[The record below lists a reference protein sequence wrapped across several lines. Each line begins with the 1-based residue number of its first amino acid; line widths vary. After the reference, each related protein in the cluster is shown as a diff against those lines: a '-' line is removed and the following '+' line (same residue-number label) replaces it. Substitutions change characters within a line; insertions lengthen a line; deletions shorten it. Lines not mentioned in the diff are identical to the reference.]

1 MKIGYVNLVGR
12 PNTGKST
19 LLNSIMGE
27 HLAIVSD
34 KVGTTRNIID
44 GVYNDKDSQ
53 IVFVDT
59 PGIHK
64 PVTLLDKML
73 NKKSFNASINTTVT
87 LFLVDG
93 SKGIGKGDKYI
104 LDKLDKESTVF
115 LVINKID
122 NMDKEN
128 IIKEIDKAKDMFP
141 FKEIV
146 PISASKKRNID
157 ELIKTIKKYLP
168 EGDKFYEDD
177 TYTNISSRFLA
188 SEVLREKLLNLTN
201 KEVPYTITCYT
212 EEFKETNN
220 LIRIKVDVIVDR
232 KNLKKIIIGK
242 NGTLI
247 KEAGTEARED
257 LEKIFGKKIYLES
270 FVKVL
275 DNWRDEKKIIENLN
289 LDE

>member
-188 SEVLREKLLNLTN
+188 SEILREKLLNLTN

-275 DNWRDEKKIIENLN
+275 DNWRDEKKIIEDLN

>member
-212 EEFKETNN
+212 EKFKETNN

-275 DNWRDEKKIIENLN
+275 DNWRDEKKIIEDLN

>member
-157 ELIKTIKKYLP
+157 ELIKIIKKYLP

-275 DNWRDEKKIIENLN
+275 DNWRDEKKIIEDLN

>member
-128 IIKEIDKAKDMFP
+128 IITEIDKAKDMLP

-275 DNWRDEKKIIENLN
+275 DNWRDEKKIIEDLN

>member
-128 IIKEIDKAKDMFP
+128 IIKEIDKAKDLFP

-275 DNWRDEKKIIENLN
+275 DNWRDEKKIIEDLN

>member
-188 SEVLREKLLNLTN
+188 SEILREKLLNLTN

-212 EEFKETNN
+212 EKFKETNN

>member
-275 DNWRDEKKIIENLN
+275 DNWRDEKKIIEDLN

>member
-1 MKIGYVNLVGR
+1 MKVGYVNLEGR

-19 LLNSIMGE
+19 LLNSILGV
-27 HLAIVSD
+27 HLAITSD

-44 GVYNDKDSQ
+44 GVYKDEDSE
-53 IVFVDT
+53 IIFVDT

-87 LFLVDG
+87 LFLIDG
-93 SKGIGKGDKYI
+93 EKGIGKGDKYI
-104 LDKLDKESTVF
+104 LDKLDKDSNVF

-122 NMDKEN
+122 KMDKEK
-128 IIKEIDKAKDMFP
+128 IIKEIDLAKDMFP
-141 FKEIV
+141 FKEIIPV
-146 PISASKKRNID
+146 SAKNKKNID
-157 ELIKTIKKYLP
+157 ELIKTIKKYLDD
-168 EGDKFYEDD
+168 GDAIYEDD
-177 TYTNISSRFLA
+177 TLTNISSRFIA
-188 SEVLREKLLNLTN
+188 SEIVREKLLMHTE

-212 EEFKETNN
+212 EEFKENDN

-242 NGTLI
+242 NGSLI
-247 KEAGTEARED
+247 KEVGIEARKD
-257 LEKIFGKKIYLES
+257 LEEFFNKKVYLETY
-270 FVKVL
+270 VKVL
-275 DNWRDEKKIIENLN
+275 DNWRDEKKLIEELN

>member
-104 LDKLDKESTVF
+104 LDKLDKGSTVF

-275 DNWRDEKKIIENLN
+275 DNWRDEKKIIEDLN